1 MHSRRPSRV
10 AAERLLSF
18 TCSAAAADAPPAGV
32 RASPPAVLRVAVT
45 LAVGAAGAAAFRAVG
60 APLPFMLGS
69 LTGSGAA
76 ALAGLPVLLP
86 SPLRYAWQTVIG
98 TALGASFT
106 LELLSRAAQLPLS
119 IAGLFVATAGA
130 TGAAALVLRRGARY
144 ELPTSFFA
152 AVPGGLNDMTLIGGE
167 MGGDERTIALSH
179 TVRLVA
185 VVSLLPLLMRSTWAP
200 AAAPAI
206 TAALPAL
213 SATLAPAITSL
224 DAAVLLACASAG
236 PAIGR
241 MLRLPAR
248 FLVGPLLLSGL
259 AHMAG
264 VTQARPP
271 AGLIAAAQVV
281 VGAAVGCR
289 FSGVQLGAMRSV
301 IAWALATT
309 SIQVSVC
316 SACAAAMACWTA
328 TPFPLLLLA
337 YSPGGITELTLCAV
351 ALGMDSAFVA
361 THHIM
366 RILAI
371 TLGTPTLFALAGR
384 VRDRLRSRG

>member
-1 MHSRRPSRV
+1 M
-10 AAERLLSF
+10 
-18 TCSAAAADAPPAGV
+18 
-32 RASPPAVLRVAVT
+32 T
-45 LAVGAAGAAAFRAVG
+45 LAVGAAGAAAFQAVG

-69 LTGSGAA
+69 LAGSGAA
-76 ALAGLPVLLP
+76 ALAGVPVLLP
-86 SPLRYAWQTVIG
+86 APMRFAWQTVIG

-106 LELLSRAAQLPLS
+106 VELLARAQRLPLS

-130 TGAAALVLRRGARY
+130 TAAAAVVLRKGARY

-152 AVPGGLNDMTLIGGE
+152 SVPGGLNDMTLIGGE
-167 MGGDERTIALSH
+167 LGGDERTIALSH

-185 VVSLLPLLMRSTWAP
+185 VVSLLPVLMRSTWAP
-200 AAAPAI
+200 AV
-206 TAALPAL
+206 TAALPSL
-213 SATLAPAITSL
+213 SARIPSITAL
-224 DAAVLLACASAG
+224 DAAILLACAAAG
-236 PAIGR
+236 PLLGR
-241 MLRLPAR
+241 ALRLPAR

-264 VTQARPP
+264 ATQARPP
-271 AGLIAAAQVV
+271 GALIAAAQVV

-289 FSGVQLGAMRSV
+289 FAGVKLGAMRSV

-309 SIQVSVC
+309 SIQIAVC
-316 SACAAAMACWTA
+316 SACAAAVAYWTA
-328 TPFPLLLLA
+328 APFPLFLLA

-361 THHIM
+361 THHLM

-371 TLGTPTLFALAGR
+371 TLGTPALFALGGR
-384 VRDRLRSRG
+384 VRDRLRSSGAGRG